1 MDERSASTQGVSVK
15 IVRNTIYNFFGRAW
29 GSVIG
34 LFLTPYIIHYIG
46 LERFGL
52 WAIMTVITGYF
63 ALFDCGVG
71 STFVKFISDSYTKRD
86 FKKINRIINTGILF
100 YSFFGLVVMAVT
112 LVFVHLF
119 LGFFKIPPALLSE
132 AKLVVVAGVFLF
144 ICNNALGPLS
154 SIQSGLQRMDI
165 SNKIA
170 IGISFLYVA
179 GIVFFLKSGFGLNGL
194 IMNSIILSGIVA
206 VINVAVAFRLVPS
219 VRLGIVFFDWPM
231 MRSLFNFGY
240 RVQITKISGVITAQ
254 TDKILI
260 VYFLSLG
267 LVSFYQLG
275 SGIVGSVVG
284 ISSVLISALIPAFTE
299 IETKGERV
307 KLIEAYLMT
316 TRYLAFLM
324 VPAFVFLFISASHIM
339 SVWMGQGY
347 DRAAFIVQILALSS
361 MTNVIAQVAS
371 STCLAIDKPQ
381 LMARGSVIVIVLNI
395 ILSLLFIKLMG
406 FYGVAWGTMIA
417 SNAGTF
423 YFLVTLHKALGISV
437 KKFFQIMILYLS
449 VSIFAAVFVYI
460 FDSLVNYI
468 VIAPSRPLLFS
479 MLLARWIVF
488 TAAYVAGIR
497 YGKLMSAND
506 IQFLQEKLPFARA
519 IIKSLA

>member
-1 MDERSASTQGVSVK
+1 MDKRSGPSQGVSGK

-29 GSVIG
+29 GAIVG
-34 LFLTPYIIHYIG
+34 LFLIPYIIHYIG

-71 STFVKFISDSYTKRD
+71 STFVKFISDCYTKGD
-86 FKKINRIINTGILF
+86 FGRINRIINTGLLF
-100 YSFFGLVVMAVT
+100 YSIFGLVVMAVT
-112 LVFVHLF
+112 LLFVHLF
-119 LGFFKIPPALLSE
+119 IGFFKIPPGLLSE

-144 ICNNALGPLS
+144 VCNNALGPLS

-165 SNKIA
+165 SNKVA
-170 IGISFLYVA
+170 IGMSCLNVA
-179 GIVFFLKSGFGLNGL
+179 GVVFFLKSGFGLNGL
-194 IMNSIILSGIVA
+194 IMNSIILFGIVA
-206 VINVAVAFRLVPS
+206 VINITIALRLVPS
-219 VRLGIVFFDWPM
+219 IRLGIGFFDWPM
-231 MRSLFNFGY
+231 MNALFNFGY

-275 SGIVGSVVG
+275 SGIVGSVIG
-284 ISSVLISALIPAFTE
+284 ISSVLIAALIPAFTE
-299 IETKGERV
+299 IESKGERI

-316 TRYLAFLM
+316 TKYLAFLM
-324 VPAFVFLFISASHIM
+324 VPAFIFLFISAFHIM
-339 SVWMGQGY
+339 SVWMGEGY
-347 DRAAFIVQILALSS
+347 DRAAFVVQILALSS
-361 MTNVIAQVAS
+361 MINVIAQVAS

-417 SNAGTF
+417 SNAGTL
-423 YFLVTLHKALGISV
+423 YFLVTLHKALGIPV
-437 KKFFQIMILYLS
+437 RKFFQIIVPYLAAG
-449 VSIFAAVFVYI
+449 IFAAAFVYV
-460 FDSLVNYI
+460 FDMLVNYI
-468 VIAPSRPLLFS
+468 IIAPSRPLLFI
-479 MLLARWIVF
+479 MLLARGIVF
-488 TAAYVAGIR
+488 TAAYIPGIR
-497 YGKLMSAND
+497 FGKSMSAND
-506 IQFLQEKLPFARA
+506 IVFLQEKLPFARA
-519 IIKSLA
+519 IIRSLA